1 MVTVRDSAAVVTE
14 IRVLLAPSFEWE
26 NYSQRSGITELLV
39 VVSILV
45 LPQFL
50 IVGRGDAK
58 TKTVK
63 HAHPIFVSSKVSSG
77 LRQSTCLLDQFDC
90 VARSHQSRTY

>member
-39 VVSILV
+39 VVSV
-45 LPQFL
+45 ETTDRYE
-50 IVGRGDAK
+50 V
-58 TKTVK
+58 
-63 HAHPIFVSSKVSSG
+63 H
-77 LRQSTCLLDQFDC
+77 C
-90 VARSHQSRTY
+90 VI